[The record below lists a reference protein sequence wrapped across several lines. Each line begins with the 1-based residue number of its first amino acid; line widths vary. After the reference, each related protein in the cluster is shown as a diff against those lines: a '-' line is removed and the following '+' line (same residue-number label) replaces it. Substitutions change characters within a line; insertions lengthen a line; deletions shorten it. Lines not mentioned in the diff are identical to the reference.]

1 MLVNQQKTHIVV
13 SKLPRNEDYLTN
25 YDGYVV
31 TTEHFDL
38 ANPVTKV
45 DDIPDH
51 ETYSQT
57 IDSLNKRFG
66 NRVLKGIEIG
76 YIASEKD
83 RIIDYVDDKDYDLK
97 LLSVHHNGQFD
108 YLDDEVKDMDP
119 AIVIPQYFA
128 QLSEALV
135 VIEADVFAHFDYGF
149 RVFGLSVAEFKQYE
163 AEFLPILDQVIKNKL
178 AFELN
183 AKSAYLY
190 DNLALYEYAIGLYIS
205 RGGTL
210 FSVGSDGYY
219 LEHFRCH
226 FDDLFALLKAK
237 GVTKLAI
244 YQKRKANYGSIT
256 SLKKRPQHQK

>member
-45 DDIPDH
+45 DDIPDY
-51 ETYSQT
+51 EMYSQT

-83 RIIDYVDDKDYDLK
+83 RIIDYLADKDYDLK

-135 VIEADVFAHFDYGF
+135 VIEADVFAHFDYSF

-163 AEFLPILDQVIKNKL
+163 AQFLPILDQVIKNKL

-190 DNLALYEYAIGLYIS
+190 NNLALYEYVIDLYLS

-210 FSVGSDGYY
+210 FSVGSDGHY
-219 LEHFRCH
+219 LGHFH
-226 FDDLFALLKAK
+226 FNDLFALLKVK
-237 GVTKLAI
+237 GVTELAF
-244 YQKRKANYGSIT
+244 YQKG
-256 SLKKRPQHQK
+256 KRIMVPLPA

>member
-45 DDIPDH
+45 DDIPDY
-51 ETYSQT
+51 EMYSQT

-83 RIIDYVDDKDYDLK
+83 RIIDYLADKDYDLK

-135 VIEADVFAHFDYGF
+135 VIEADVFAHFDYSF

-163 AEFLPILDQVIKNKL
+163 AQFLLILDQVIKNKL

-190 DNLALYEYAIGLYIS
+190 DNLALYEYVIDLYLS

-219 LEHFRCH
+219 LRHFRFH

-237 GVTKLAI
+237 GVTELAF
-244 YQKRKANYGSIT
+244 YQKG
-256 SLKKRPQHQK
+256 KRIMVPLPV

>member
-1 MLVNQQKTHIVV
+1 MRS
-13 SKLPRNEDYLTN
+13 SKY
-25 YDGYVV
+25 
-31 TTEHFDL
+31 TEHFDL

-45 DDIPDH
+45 DDIPDY
-51 ETYSQT
+51 EMYSQT

-83 RIIDYVDDKDYDLK
+83 RIIDYLADKDYDLK

-163 AEFLPILDQVIKNKL
+163 AQFLPILDQVIKNKL

-190 DNLALYEYAIGLYIS
+190 DNLALYEYVIDLYLS

-210 FSVGSDGYY
+210 FSVGSDGHY
-219 LEHFRCH
+219 LEHFR

-237 GVTKLAI
+237 GVTELAI
-244 YQKRKANYGSIT
+244 YQKGKRIMVPLQSKKT
-256 SLKKRPQHQK
+256 SSASKVRTFF

>member
-1 MLVNQQKTHIVV
+1 M
-13 SKLPRNEDYLTN
+13 
-25 YDGYVV
+25 
-31 TTEHFDL
+31 
-38 ANPVTKV
+38 
-45 DDIPDH
+45 
-51 ETYSQT
+51 
-57 IDSLNKRFG
+57 
-66 NRVLKGIEIG
+66 
-76 YIASEKD
+76 
-83 RIIDYVDDKDYDLK
+83 
-97 LLSVHHNGQFD
+97 HHNGQFD

-190 DNLALYEYAIGLYIS
+190 DNLALYEYVIGLYIS

-219 LEHFRCH
+219 LEHFPFHFH

-256 SLKKRPQHQK
+256 SLKNVLSIKSEDVF

>member
-1 MLVNQQKTHIVV
+1 
-13 SKLPRNEDYLTN
+13 
-25 YDGYVV
+25 
-31 TTEHFDL
+31 
-38 ANPVTKV
+38 
-45 DDIPDH
+45 
-51 ETYSQT
+51 
-57 IDSLNKRFG
+57 
-66 NRVLKGIEIG
+66 
-76 YIASEKD
+76 
-83 RIIDYVDDKDYDLK
+83 K

-163 AEFLPILDQVIKNKL
+163 AQFLPILDQVIKNKL

-190 DNLALYEYAIGLYIS
+190 DNLALYEYVIDLYLS

-210 FSVGSDGYY
+210 FSVGSDGHY
-219 LEHFRCH
+219 LEHFRFH
-226 FDDLFALLKAK
+226 FDDLFALLKAN
-237 GVTKLAI
+237 GVTELAI
-244 YQKRKANYGSIT
+244 YQKG
-256 SLKKRPQHQK
+256 KRIMVPLPV

>member
-1 MLVNQQKTHIVV
+1 MRS
-13 SKLPRNEDYLTN
+13 SKY
-25 YDGYVV
+25 
-31 TTEHFDL
+31 TEHFDL

-45 DDIPDH
+45 DDIPDY
-51 ETYSQT
+51 EMYSQT

-83 RIIDYVDDKDYDLK
+83 RIIDYLADKDYDLK

-163 AEFLPILDQVIKNKL
+163 AQFLPILDQVIKNKL

-190 DNLALYEYAIGLYIS
+190 DNLALYEYVIDLYLS

-210 FSVGSDGYY
+210 FSVGSDGHY
-219 LEHFRCH
+219 LEHFRFH
-226 FDDLFALLKAK
+226 FDDPFALLKAK
-237 GVTKLAI
+237 GVTELAI
-244 YQKRKANYGSIT
+244 YQKRKRIMVP
-256 SLKKRPQHQK
+256 LPV